1 MQISHDRLEEFR
13 RVYKEDT
20 SENIALAEAREM
32 AQRLLTLYQIL
43 SRPLPG
49 NDQVPGGT

>member
-1 MQISHDRLEEFR
+1 MQISDDRLEEFR
-13 RVYKEDT
+13 LIYEEAT
-20 SENIALAEAREM
+20 GENITLAEAREM